1 MSTRQWLVLAPFIA
15 LALAVLSGCRAQEDL
30 AQFIPPA
37 GKYDVRILR
46 DNWGV
51 PHIFGKRDID
61 TAYGLAYA
69 HCEDDWLNIEDSCLI
84 TRGQLA
90 SVRGK
95 TWAKFDYIAHLFRVN
110 EFVEQKYKTD
120 LSPEVRAIAEAY
132 AEGITHFAAVNRD
145 RMAHI
150 KLPVTGK
157 EIVAGAALKAPFFY
171 DLQTY
176 LLEILQEEHPLGVRR
191 DGVAVSS
198 NPMENPFT
206 RGQEIGSNAWAVGPK
221 RSADGATRLAIN
233 SHMPWEG
240 PLTWYEAH
248 CHSEE
253 GWNVIGATFPGGP
266 MIFKGHDENKGWC
279 HTINRPD
286 LADIYKLEI
295 NPGNPDQYKFD
306 GQWRDLEKGIARINV
321 KLLGPISWT
330 FKRELL
336 WSIHGPAIRT
346 PRGVF
351 ALRFIGYGEIRQL
364 EQWYRMNKAQSL
376 DQFLAAMRLH
386 ALTSLNTLYAD
397 KAGNL
402 YYAYGAQFPKRD
414 PGFDWTKP
422 LEGNTSKNLWTG
434 IYGFDM
440 NPQVLNPPS
449 GFLFTCNNTPF
460 RSTDG
465 EGNPGKD
472 EFPPEIGIENRMTNR
487 ALRALELYGADPSIT
502 REEFFAYKYDK
513 HYSKD
518 SAIAHYLQRLF
529 ESELPQGDI
538 YQQALNLLKSWDF
551 STDKDNKTAALA
563 LMAAESYLDW
573 AKFEE
578 AGTPPDVV
586 TPFKNA
592 VDTLLKTHG
601 RLDIPWQEILRLR
614 RGATDIGL
622 GGGPDCLRAVDLK
635 RTEDGRYVGV
645 NGDCYFLMVEWDKD
659 GRLTSQG
666 VHQYGAAS
674 TDPQSPHYADQAPLF
689 AEERLRP
696 TLLSEQDI
704 RANLAREYRPGE
716 FHDPWY

>member
-1 MSTRQWLVLAPFIA
+1 MSPKRLGVCTVLCVITLVPLFSCQPRENLAH
-15 LALAVLSGCRAQEDL
+15 
-30 AQFIPPA
+30 FIPPP

-46 DNWGV
+46 DKWGV

-69 HCEDDWLNIEDSCLI
+69 HCEDDWINIEDSCLI

-110 EFVEQKYKTD
+110 EFVDQQYETA

-132 AEGITHFAAVNRD
+132 ADGINHYAAVNRD
-145 RMAHI
+145 RMSHI
-150 KLPVTGK
+150 ALPVTGK

-171 DLQTY
+171 DLQNY
-176 LLEILQEEHPLGVRR
+176 ILEILQEENPLGVRR
-191 DGVAVSS
+191 DGVSVAANSL
-198 NPMENPFT
+198 ENPFT
-206 RGQEIGSNAWAVGPK
+206 RGQQIGSNAWAVAPC

-286 LADIYKLEI
+286 LADIYKLEM
-295 NPGNPDQYKFD
+295 NPANPDQYKFD

-321 KLLGPISWT
+321 KLLGPLSWT

-336 WSIHGPAIRT
+336 WSVHGPVLRT

-351 ALRFIGYGEIRQL
+351 ALRFVGYGYISQL
-364 EQWYRMNKAQSL
+364 EQWYRMNKARNL
-376 DQFLAAMRLH
+376 DEFLAAMRLH
-386 ALTSLNTLYAD
+386 NLTSLNTLYAD

-402 YYAYGAQFPKRD
+402 YYAYGARFPKRA
-414 PGFDWTKP
+414 PGFDWKKT
-422 LEGNTSKNLWTG
+422 LDGNTSANLWTDTC
-434 IYGFDM
+434 GFDM

-449 GFLFTCNNTPF
+449 GLLFTCNNTPF

-465 EGNPGKD
+465 EGNPNP
-472 EFPPEIGIENRMTNR
+472 EQFPVELGIENRMTNR
-487 ALRALELYGADPSIT
+487 ALRVLELYGADPAIT
-502 REEFFAYKYDK
+502 RDEFFAYKYDK
-513 HYSKD
+513 AYSKD
-518 SAIAHYLQRLF
+518 SAMAHYLQHLF
-529 ESELPQGDI
+529 KAQIPQGDI
-538 YQQALNLLKSWDF
+538 YQQALHLLKEWNL
-551 STDKDNKTAALA
+551 STEKDNKAAALA
-563 LMAAESYLDW
+563 QMAAESYLDW

-578 AGTPPDVV
+578 TGTPPDVV

-592 VDTLLKTHG
+592 VDALIKTYG
-601 RLDIPWQEILRLR
+601 RLDVPWREVLRLR
-614 RGATDIGL
+614 RGNTDLGL

-635 RTEDGRYVGV
+635 HTGDGRFVGV

-659 GRLTSQG
+659 GRLTSQSI
-666 VHQYGAAS
+666 HQYGAAS
-674 TDPQSPHYADQAPLF
+674 ADPQSPHYADQAPLF
-689 AEERLRP
+689 AEEKLRP

-704 RANLAREYRPGE
+704 RANLAREYRPGD
-716 FHDPWY
+716 FHEPWY